1 MSTSKSHLL
10 HLLADGESE
19 RPADDSGEFRLEEE
33 TPHKKQIFVRTIT
46 VPARQTRAGPANL
59 LSFADDDGEG
69 PRFEYPS
76 MRVCLRDDRRQAE
89 KLLRQSRH
97 TRGRLILAA
106 SVVNGMGNGA
116 LSDTKGIG
124 CCSGSFVWKRSS

>member
-1 MSTSKSHLL
+1 MNVRR
-10 HLLADGESE
+10 LAANNKGLRE
-19 RPADDSGEFRLEEE
+19 RKRYERRKFSNMAM
-33 TPHKKQIFVRTIT
+33 
-46 VPARQTRAGPANL
+46 PARQTDPVSLQA
-59 LSFADDDGEG
+59 FADDDGEG
-69 PRFEYPS
+69 PRFEFPS
-76 MRVCLRDDRRQAE
+76 MCVCLRDDRGQAE
-89 KLLRQSRH
+89 RLLRQSRH